1 MLNLPDFR
9 SSERTFQLILQVAGR
24 TGRGPKGGRV
34 VVQSFN
40 PRHYSI
46 TYAAAHDY
54 EGFARKE
61 LEYRKQLNY
70 PPFGK
75 LTRIV
80 FRSRQEDRA
89 KEKSLSVA
97 DKLKEMVKVNG
108 NHLEI
113 LGPSPA
119 PVTRINNMFRWHLL
133 LKAQDYE
140 SIHDAVQ
147 GVADMLKPSKSVQAV
162 VDVDPYMML

>member
-1 MLNLPDFR
+1 M
-9 SSERTFQLILQVAGR
+9 
-24 TGRGPKGGRV
+24 
-34 VVQSFN
+34 VQSFN

-46 TYAAAHDY
+46 TYAAAYDY

-75 LTRIV
+75 LARIV
-80 FRSRQEDRA
+80 FRCSKEDKA
-89 KEKSLSVA
+89 KEKSCIVG
-97 DKLKEMVKVNG
+97 DKLKEIAKANG
-108 NHLEI
+108 NNVEV

-119 PVTRINNMFRWHLL
+119 PLTKINNMFRWHLL
-133 LKAQDYE
+133 LKAQDHS
-140 SIHDAVQ
+140 SIHDAIQ
-147 GVADMLKPSKSVQAV
+147 GIADMLRPSKSVQTM